1 MLMGK
6 NTTLESVVLELFG
19 FRRLSSER
27 VIWKTCRHTSRYEST
42 CLEQIRY
49 GCGKKVILVSAWTA
63 PSPVYPVYSYTE
75 PSIISNF
82 VLQND
87 GQHSQSLRV
96 RPRGMCMLT
105 AGTSSEKG
113 LHTLHYLMSDITN
126 ITCP

>member
-6 NTTLESVVLELFG
+6 NTTLEYVVSG

-63 PSPVYPVYSYTE
+63 PSPVYPVSTE

-87 GQHSQSLRV
+87 GRHSQSLRAG
-96 RPRGMCMLT
+96 PRGMCMLT

-113 LHTLHYLMSDITN
+113 LHTLHYLMSDIPN